1 MEFSNVD
8 VVADVGNRR
17 FSSHLQNGTEFVD
30 VGVVVFS
37 VVVIDGCCSSCRT
50 GCLIQILEIILMSSR
65 HQTWDGKSTVFVT
78 ITRWKI
84 EAFPSHFQ
92 KWNGILGCR
101 HPQIPFHF
109 QSLTEKRRIYL
120 SRLMIGEI

>member
-65 HQTWDGKSTVFVT
+65 HQTWDGKSTFFVT
-78 ITRWKI
+78 IT
-84 EAFPSHFQ
+84 
-92 KWNGILGCR
+92 KWNGIRECRRCGGCR
-101 HPQIPFHF
+101 RC
-109 QSLTEKRRIYL
+109 SCRC
-120 SRLMIGEI
+120 SSG